1 MSFLRLSQ
9 ITLNNINRF
18 INKKHFL
25 SDKDR
30 RAIIISIQT
39 FDLKNKK
46 QNNTNKKKLKKKTY

>member
-9 ITLNNINRF
+9 ITNHF
-18 INKKHFL
+18 INKKMFL
-25 SDKDR
+25 SEKDR

-46 QNNTNKKKLKKKTY
+46 QSNINKKKLKKKTY